1 MATNSNS
8 KPNTRGVSAPQQA
21 APATD
26 AFIDPGEIISRPRG
40 RKAIIDQQLV
50 DTFRKL
56 PAGKAVR
63 LESHYGRVAK
73 AEQAKV
79 SARIRTAWKVAYP
92 GTQCSIAY
100 TPEGVPQ
107 VSRRKA

>member
-1 MATNSNS
+1 MPQNEKKAT
-8 KPNTRGVSAPQQA
+8 GGG
-21 APATD
+21 D
-26 AFIDPGEIISRPRG
+26 EFINPDEIVSRPRG
-40 RKAIIDQQLV
+40 RKAIVDAALV
-50 DTFRKL
+50 ATFKRL

-63 LESHYGRVAK
+63 LESHYGAVAK
-73 AEQAKV
+73 NEQAKV
-79 SARIRTAWKVAYP
+79 SARIRTAWKVAHP